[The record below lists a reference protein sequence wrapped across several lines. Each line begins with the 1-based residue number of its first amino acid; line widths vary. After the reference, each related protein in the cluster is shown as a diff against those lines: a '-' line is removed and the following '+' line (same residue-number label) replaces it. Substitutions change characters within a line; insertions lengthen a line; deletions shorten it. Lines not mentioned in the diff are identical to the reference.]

1 MRRIG
6 YALFV
11 LAGLSAVIAVVSVG
25 LAVEGPVDIRGRAL
39 AYGILNFGFTVVNAL
54 LGFALL
60 TGSRQGAT

>member
-11 LAGLSAVIAVVSVG
+11 LAGVSVVVAAVSLFLAVV
-25 LAVEGPVDIRGRAL
+25 GPADIRGRAL
-39 AYGILNFGFTVVNAL
+39 AYGILNFGFTVLNGM

-60 TGSRQGAT
+60 VGSRMA